1 MDIIFSVIIPLY
13 NKADYIYDTLES
25 VLTQTYENF
34 EIIVVDDG
42 SSDDSLSVIQKI
54 TDPRLQVVSQK
65 NSGVSAAR
73 NKGIAI
79 AKAKWV
85 VFLDADDIWLPNH
98 LETLLK
104 VNKNHPEA
112 EMIAT
117 GHKSLKREAIN
128 INSDFEEESET
139 KLINYFLEAQ
149 NNIGIIHTS
158 STAIKKRFFDS
169 NEGFKDYKR
178 GEDLELWARVAL
190 NYPVAISTTIT
201 SIYVQETGGAMDT
214 GHWSKD
220 MPNSIDAIA
229 LEDISPSSAFLYD
242 NLSNHYS
249 PDIVD
254 YINARVMSH
263 IRANCIRKDAA
274 TAKKISSFLIK
285 PLRYSKPSERL
296 YKHILL
302 LPSSSINSI
311 FYCRKKIVN
320 LLKINPIYKNF
331 VRNKS

>member
-1 MDIIFSVIIPLY
+1 MDILFSVIIPLY
-13 NKADYIYDTLES
+13 NKADYIFSTLES
-25 VLTQTYENF
+25 VLAQTCKNF
-34 EIIVVDDG
+34 EVIVVDDG
-42 SSDDSLSVIQKI
+42 SNDASLAVVQKI
-54 TDPRLQVVSQK
+54 TDPRLQVISQN

-85 VFLDADDIWLPNH
+85 AFLDADDIWLPNH
-98 LETLLK
+98 LETLLE
-104 VNKNHPEA
+104 VSKNHPEA

-117 GHKSLKREAIN
+117 GHKALKREAIN
-128 INSDFEEESET
+128 GSLNHEEESEI
-139 KLINYFLEAQ
+139 KLINYFLESQ
-149 NNIGIIHTS
+149 VNISILNS
-158 STAIKKRFFDS
+158 SCTAIKREFFDS
-169 NEGFKDYKR
+169 NKGFKDYKR

-201 SIYVQETGGAMDT
+201 SIYVQDTGGAMDT

-220 MPNSIDAIA
+220 KPNSIDAIK
-229 LEDISPSSAFLYD
+229 LEDVSPSSAFLYD
-242 NLSNHYS
+242 NLPNHYS

-285 PLRYSKPSERL
+285 PLRYRKPSERF
-296 YKHILL
+296 YRHVLL

-311 FYCRKKIVN
+311 FNCRKKVTS
-320 LLKINPIYKNF
+320 LLKTNPLYKTF
-331 VRNKS
+331 VRNRS